1 MGFSIR
7 LFYLI
12 LVFFFFLFVGLL
24 IAANPYLAIKVYP
37 ENQNV
42 WQDCYA
48 TPMARLRLLF
58 AQLRNFSFQSSN
70 SRSWTNKSSVG
81 LL

>member
-1 MGFSIR
+1 MRFSIR

-12 LVFFFFLFVGLL
+12 LVFSFFVGLL

-37 ENQNV
+37 KNQNV
-42 WQDCYA
+42 WQDYYA

-58 AQLRNFSFQSSN
+58 AQLQTPPFSRETVVAEQI
-70 SRSWTNKSSVG
+70 KAPSVY
-81 LL
+81 

>member
-1 MGFSIR
+1 
-7 LFYLI
+7 
-12 LVFFFFLFVGLL
+12 LL
-24 IAANPYLAIKVYP
+24 IAANPYLAIKIYP

-58 AQLRNFSFQSSN
+58 AQLQNSSFQSSD
-70 SRSWTNKSSVG
+70 SRSWTNKSSVA
-81 LL
+81 LFRL